1 MNFQVCGIP
10 ETSAPHTAAEG
21 VAPWLVIDQ
30 VLDRRSRGLAAAVEL
45 QRRSG
50 GEFYPDPD
58 IKGAL
63 ISAIRCRLRAA
74 LDSAMT
80 PIDVRCPNQPSGAG
94 VPNDRR
100 TSTNI
105 C

>member
-30 VLDRRSRGLAAAVEL
+30 VLDRRRWGHAAAVEL
-45 QRRSG
+45 QRRG
-50 GEFYPDPD
+50 QFYPDPD

-63 ISAIRCRLRAA
+63 ISAIRRRLRAA

-80 PIDVRCPNQPSGAG
+80 RIDVR
-94 VPNDRR
+94 
-100 TSTNI
+100 
-105 C
+105 

>member
-10 ETSAPHTAAEG
+10 ETPAPHTAAEG

-30 VLDRRSRGLAAAVEL
+30 VLDRRSWGHAAAVDL
-45 QRRSG
+45 QRTSG

-63 ISAIRCRLRAA
+63 ISAIRRRLRAA

-80 PIDVRCPNQPSGAG
+80 RIDVR
-94 VPNDRR
+94 
-100 TSTNI
+100 
-105 C
+105 